1 MALSSPV
8 TMSKL
13 VWWSFLAVAPML
25 ALLLLTKGQ
34 WALPLNIVAM
44 AIPIYVTHRVLQDEW
59 KSRRLVILLFVLSVI
74 AGVIVAFTDPSQS
87 TAIHIP
93 AWVSS
98 VFGFYFMGA
107 PLLMTACVLVELHQV
122 KLRS

>member
-8 TMSKL
+8 TTSKL
-13 VWWSFLAVAPML
+13 VWWSFLAIAPGL

-34 WALPLNIVAM
+34 WALPLNIIAM
-44 AIPIYVTHRVLQDEW
+44 AIPIYVTHRLLQDEW
-59 KSRRLVILLFVLSVI
+59 KSRRLVIPLFVSSIV

-98 VFGFYFMGA
+98 IFGFYFMGA

-122 KLRS
+122 NLRS